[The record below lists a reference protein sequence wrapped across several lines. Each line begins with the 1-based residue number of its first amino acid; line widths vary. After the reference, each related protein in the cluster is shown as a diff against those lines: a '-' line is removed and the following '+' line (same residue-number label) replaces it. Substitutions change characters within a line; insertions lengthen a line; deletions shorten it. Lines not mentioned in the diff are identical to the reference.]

1 MKNLSLKWRFTFL
14 AAFIST
20 IICILMS
27 YFAVSTVQNQFVD
40 DFMYDYDVEIRDEI
54 IIHAWNYD
62 SVQNTQLDDVLK
74 QASTDFTQKMIIIT
88 IIVIILGSTTMYFI
102 SSVFLK
108 PIKKLNLNIK
118 EFNINELTKR
128 ISHSSSKD
136 ELNDLSISFNEM
148 MDRIEKGFLRE
159 KRFSAN
165 IAHELKTPL
174 TTMKANL
181 DVYEIVNENLSEKEK
196 ELLTI
201 LKQQNTRMIEL
212 VTNLLSFSSV
222 DSIIV
227 DEKFYLDDVINDVI
241 IEVQNEIKE
250 KNISITADVLHI
262 AINGNEVLLK
272 NAISNIV
279 SNAIKYNK
287 DNGTIK
293 IYCDENK
300 LLHIKD
306 SGIGIEAKYQT
317 KIFEPLFRINES
329 RSREIAGAGIG
340 LALVYEIIK
349 KHNGDII
356 VKSDG
361 KTYSDF
367 IINLTVSN

>member
-14 AAFIST
+14 AALIST

-27 YFAVSTVQNQFVD
+27 YIAVTTVQNQFVD
-40 DFMYDYDVEIRDEI
+40 DFIYDYDVEIRDDI

-88 IIVIILGSTTMYFI
+88 IIVIILGSTTMYLI
-102 SSVFLK
+102 SSIFLK

-181 DVYEIVNENLSEKEK
+181 DIYEIANETLTENEK

-201 LKQQNTRMIEL
+201 LKYQNTRMIEL

-227 DEKFYLDDVINDVI
+227 DEKFYLDDVIDEVI
-241 IEVQNEIKE
+241 IELQNEIKE
-250 KNISITADVLHI
+250 KNIDLTSDVLHI
-262 AINGNEVLLK
+262 SINGNEVLLK

-287 DNGTIK
+287 DDGTIK

>member
-14 AAFIST
+14 AALIST

-27 YFAVSTVQNQFVD
+27 YIAVTTVQNQFVD
-40 DFMYDYDVEIRDEI
+40 DFIYDYDVEIRDDI

-88 IIVIILGSTTMYFI
+88 IIVIILGSTTMYLI
-102 SSVFLK
+102 SSIFLK

-181 DVYEIVNENLSEKEK
+181 DIYEIANETLTENEK

-201 LKQQNTRMIEL
+201 LKYQNTRMIEL

-227 DEKFYLDDVINDVI
+227 DEKFYLDDVIDEVI
-241 IEVQNEIKE
+241 IELQNEIKE
-250 KNISITADVLHI
+250 KNIDLTSDVLHI
-262 AINGNEVLLK
+262 SINGNEVLLK

>member
-196 ELLTI
+196 ELLTT

-250 KNISITADVLHI
+250 KNISITSDVLHI